1 MKANN
6 TGALLLIGGAGAV
19 GVLALAAAFT
29 SGKKQ
34 PKGHRMDWVARVI
47 ARVSRHEGGYESL
60 NRNSDGAGLSFGI
73 LQWAQK
79 PGSLG
84 ALLAAMQKA
93 DPTAFARIF
102 GSSWQ
107 KLLATTKSGSLAS
120 VAGEVLWKHPWTTRF
135 KEAGQYEVFRAVQ
148 RRMAQQGIHFRG
160 AIDAARILGIAT
172 ERSMALFFDTA
183 VQQGPG
189 AATKVARQALA
200 YRQRAGQAG
209 ASYVDV
215 LTAYAQLGADRCR
228 SATAPSKP
236 PSSSHLRWVQV
247 GNEWHLFANKID
259 LHQNIWKRR
268 IAIVRDRD
276 LSDNPVSLEG

>member
-1 MKANN
+1 MSSRN
-6 TGALLLIGGAGAV
+6 TGALLLIGGV
-19 GVLALAAAFT
+19 GVAGVAALIAAVAGG
-29 SGKKQ
+29 SQ

-47 ARVSRHEGGYESL
+47 ARVSRHEGGYDSL

-84 ALLAAMQKA
+84 TLLAAMQQA

-107 KLLATTKSGSLAS
+107 KLLITTKSGSLVS
-120 VAGEVLWKHPWTTRF
+120 VAGDVLWKRPWTTRF
-135 KEAGQYEVFRAVQ
+135 KEAGRYEVFRAVQ

-160 AIDAARILGIAT
+160 AVDAARILGIAT
-172 ERSMALFFDTA
+172 ERSMTLFFDTA

-200 YRQRAGQAG
+200 YRQRAGQTG
-209 ASYVDV
+209 VSYIDV

-276 LSDNPVSLEG
+276 LSDDPVPLEG

>member
-1 MKANN
+1 MTSRN
-6 TGALLLIGGAGAV
+6 TGALLLVGGV
-19 GVLALAAAFT
+19 GVAGVAALIAAAAGG
-29 SGKKQ
+29 SQ

-60 NRNSDGAGLSFGI
+60 NRNTDGAGLSFGI

-84 ALLAAMQKA
+84 ALLVAMQQA
-93 DPTAFARIF
+93 DPEAFARIF
-102 GSSWQ
+102 GASWQ
-107 KLLATTKSGSLAS
+107 KLLTTTKSGSLAP
-120 VAGEVLWKHPWTTRF
+120 VGGEVLWKRPWTTRF

-148 RRMAQQGIHFRG
+148 RRMAKQGIYFRS
-160 AIDAARILGIAT
+160 AIDSARILDIAT

-189 AATKVARQALA
+189 AATKVARQVLA
-200 YRQRAGQAG
+200 HRQRAGQAG
-209 ASYVDV
+209 MSYVDV
-215 LTAYAQLGADRCR
+215 LTAYAQLSADRCR
-228 SATAPSKP
+228 STTTPTRS

-259 LHQNIWKRR
+259 LYQNIWKRR

-276 LSDNPVSLEG
+276 LSDDPVPLEG

>member
-6 TGALLLIGGAGAV
+6 TGALLLIGGTGAV
-19 GVLALAAAFT
+19 GVIALVAAL
-29 SGKKQ
+29 SGRRKT
-34 PKGHRMDWVARVI
+34 PKGHRMDWIARVI
-47 ARVSRHEGGYESL
+47 ARVTHHEGGYDSL
-60 NRNSDGAGLSFGI
+60 NRNTDGAGLSFGI

-84 ALLAAMQKA
+84 TLLNAMAQSDPAAF
-93 DPTAFARIF
+93 TRIF
-102 GSSWQ
+102 GPSWQ
-107 KLLATTKSGSLAS
+107 QLLTTTTAGSLAP
-120 VAGEVLWKHPWTTRF
+120 VAGEVLWKRPWTTRF
-135 KEAGQYEVFRAVQ
+135 KEAGRYEVFRAVQ
-148 RRMAQQGIHFRG
+148 RRTAQQGIHFRG
-160 AIDAARILGIAT
+160 AVDAARILGIAT

-200 YRQRAGQAG
+200 YRQRAGQTAV
-209 ASYVDV
+209 SYIDV
-215 LTAYAQLGADRCR
+215 LTAYAQLSADRCR

-268 IAIVRDRD
+268 IAIVRDSS
-276 LSDNPVSLEG
+276 LSDEPVSLGG

>member
-1 MKANN
+1 MTSRN
-6 TGALLLIGGAGAV
+6 TGALLLVGGV
-19 GVLALAAAFT
+19 GVAGVAALIAAVAGG
-29 SGKKQ
+29 SQ

-60 NRNSDGAGLSFGI
+60 NRNTDGAGLSFGI

-84 ALLAAMQKA
+84 ALLVAMQQA
-93 DPTAFARIF
+93 DPEAFARIF
-102 GSSWQ
+102 GASWQ
-107 KLLATTKSGSLAS
+107 KLLTTTKSGSLAS
-120 VAGEVLWKHPWTTRF
+120 VGGEVLWKRPWTTRF
-135 KEAGQYEVFRAVQ
+135 KEAGQYELFRAVQ

-183 VQQGPG
+183 VQQGAG
-189 AATKVARQALA
+189 AATKVARQVLTH
-200 YRQRAGQAG
+200 RQRASQAG
-209 ASYVDV
+209 MSYADV
-215 LTAYAQLGADRCR
+215 LAAYAQLSADRCR
-228 SATAPSKP
+228 STTTPTRS

-276 LSDNPVSLEG
+276 LSDDPVPLEG

>member
-6 TGALLLIGGAGAV
+6 TGALLLIGGTGAV
-19 GVLALAAAFT
+19 GVIALVAAL
-29 SGKKQ
+29 SGRRKT
-34 PKGHRMDWVARVI
+34 PKGHRMDWIARVI
-47 ARVSRHEGGYESL
+47 ARVTHHEGGYDSL
-60 NRNSDGAGLSFGI
+60 NRNTDGAGLSFGI

-84 ALLAAMQKA
+84 TLLNAMAQSDPAAF
-93 DPTAFARIF
+93 TRIF
-102 GSSWQ
+102 GPSWKQ
-107 KLLATTKSGSLAS
+107 LLATATAGSLAP
-120 VAGEVLWKHPWTTRF
+120 VAGEVLWKRPWTTRF

-148 RRMAQQGIHFRG
+148 RRTAQQGIHFRG
-160 AIDAARILGIAT
+160 AVDAARILGIAT

-200 YRQRAGQAG
+200 YRQRAGQTAV
-209 ASYVDV
+209 SYIDV
-215 LTAYAQLGADRCR
+215 LTAYAQLSADRCR

-268 IAIVRDRD
+268 IAIVRDSS
-276 LSDNPVSLEG
+276 LSDEPVSLGG

>member
-1 MKANN
+1 MSNRN
-6 TGALLLIGGAGAV
+6 TGALLLIGGV
-19 GVLALAAAFT
+19 GVAGVAALIAAVAGG
-29 SGKKQ
+29 SQ

-84 ALLAAMQKA
+84 TLLAAMQQA
-93 DPTAFARIF
+93 DPDAFARIF
-102 GSSWQ
+102 GPSRQ

-120 VAGEVLWKHPWTTRF
+120 VAGEVLWKRPWTSRF

-160 AIDAARILGIAT
+160 AVDAARILGIAT

-189 AATKVARQALA
+189 AATKVARQVLA
-200 YRQRAGQAG
+200 SRQRADQA
-209 ASYVDV
+209 ALSYVDV
-215 LTAYAQLGADRCR
+215 LTAYAQLSADRCR

-236 PSSSHLRWVQV
+236 SSSSHLRWVQV

-276 LSDNPVSLEG
+276 LSDDPVPLGG

>member
-1 MKANN
+1 MSSRN
-6 TGALLLIGGAGAV
+6 TGALLLIGGV
-19 GVLALAAAFT
+19 GVAGVAALIAAVA
-29 SGKKQ
+29 GGGQ

-84 ALLAAMQKA
+84 TLLAAMQQA
-93 DPTAFARIF
+93 DPDAFARIF

-120 VAGEVLWKHPWTTRF
+120 VGGDVLWKRPWTARF

-160 AIDAARILGIAT
+160 AVDAARILGIAT
-172 ERSMALFFDTA
+172 ERSLALFFDTA

-209 ASYVDV
+209 VSYIDA

-276 LSDNPVSLEG
+276 LSDDPVPLEG